1 MSDHTSTS
9 SAVRD
14 SESVSPE
21 AYRGYLLKF
30 ALLQLRDPH
39 LAEDAVQ
46 ETLLAALT
54 AREGFAGRSSIKTWL
69 TGILK
74 HKIVDLQRRQGRE
87 TPAADLLRGEA
98 ERETDEFDVLFRE
111 RDDHWEHAPQAWG
124 DPERTLE
131 DKRFWQAFE
140 LCAQTMSAG
149 VARVFMMRE
158 LQGLSTEDICKELG
172 ITPTNCWVMLHRAR
186 MAFRLCLEQRWLSPT
201 GQGA

>member
-1 MSDHTSTS
+1 MNQTTSTS
-9 SAVRD
+9 SAVRGA
-14 SESVSPE
+14 ESVSPE

-54 AREGFAGRSSIKTWL
+54 AREGFAGKSSVKTWL

-87 TPAADLLRGEA
+87 TPVADLLRGEV
-98 ERETDEFDVLFRE
+98 ERETDEFDVLFRQ
-111 RDDHWEHAPQAWG
+111 RDDHWDTAPRDWG

-140 LCAQTMSAG
+140 LCAQTMSAA

-158 LQGLSTEDICKELG
+158 LQGLSTEDICKELD

-201 GQGA
+201 GEGA

>member
-1 MSDHTSTS
+1 MSDHTSIS
-9 SAVRD
+9 SAVRG

-54 AREGFAGRSSIKTWL
+54 AREGFAGKSSVKTWL

-74 HKIVDLQRRQGRE
+74 HKIVDQQRRQARE
-87 TPAADLLRGEA
+87 TPVADLLRGEV
-98 ERETDEFDVLFRE
+98 ERETDEFDVLFRQ
-111 RDDHWEHAPQAWG
+111 RDDHWDTAPQAWG
-124 DPERTLE
+124 DPEQALE

-140 LCAQTMSAG
+140 LCAQTMSAA

-158 LQGLSTEDICKELG
+158 LQGLSTEDICKELD

-186 MAFRLCLEQRWLSPT
+186 MAFRLCLEQRWLTST
-201 GQGA
+201 GEGA

>member
-1 MSDHTSTS
+1 MSDHTSTP
-9 SAVRD
+9 SAARG

-46 ETLLAALT
+46 ETLLAALA
-54 AREGFAGRSSIKTWL
+54 AREGFAGRSSVKTWL

-74 HKIVDLQRRQGRE
+74 HKIVDQQRRQARE
-87 TPAADLLRGEA
+87 TPVADLLRGEV

-111 RDDHWEHAPQAWG
+111 RDDHWETGPKNWG
-124 DPERTLE
+124 DPEQALE

-140 LCAQTMSAG
+140 LCAQTMSAA

-158 LQGLSTEDICKELG
+158 LQGLSTEDICKELD

>member
-9 SAVRD
+9 SAIRG

-54 AREGFAGRSSIKTWL
+54 AREGFAGKSSVKTWL

-87 TPAADLLRGEA
+87 TPVADLLRGEV

-111 RDDHWEHAPQAWG
+111 RDDHWESAPQDWG
-124 DPERTLE
+124 DPERALE

-140 LCAQTMSAG
+140 VCAGTMSAA

-158 LQGLSTEDICKELG
+158 LQGLSTEEICKELD

>member
-1 MSDHTSTS
+1 MSDHSSPS

-14 SESVSPE
+14 SDSASPE

-46 ETLLAALT
+46 ETLLAAIT

-87 TPAADLLRGEA
+87 TPVADLVKAEA
-98 ERETDEFDVLFRE
+98 ARETDEFDVLFRE
-111 RDDHWEHAPQAWG
+111 RDDHWETAPRNWG

-140 LCAQTMSAG
+140 MCAQGMSAA

-158 LQGLSTEDICKELG
+158 LQGLETEEICKELD